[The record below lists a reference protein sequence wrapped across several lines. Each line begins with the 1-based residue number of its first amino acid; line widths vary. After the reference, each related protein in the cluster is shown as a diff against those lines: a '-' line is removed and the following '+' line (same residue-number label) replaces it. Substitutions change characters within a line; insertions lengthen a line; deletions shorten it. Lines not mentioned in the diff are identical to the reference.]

1 MIGLYLHIPYCTVR
15 CSYCD
20 FYLVPGRGRDPSVY
34 VEALGNE
41 ARAAGREFPGRAADT
56 VHFGGGTPS
65 FLPVSS
71 LTAVL
76 ESLRSPF
83 ALTPDAEI
91 TVEANPE
98 DLDRERLLGYAA
110 AGVNRLTIGVQSLDD
125 QLLRLMRR
133 PHDAR
138 QAMTSVADA
147 RRSPVRSV
155 GVDLILG
162 MPGQERGPALEGIAR
177 LADLGVDH
185 VSLYLLEVHEK
196 TRLGK
201 DLALGRRAP
210 MDDDDAARLYEEAS
224 DLLEGRGFEHYEISN
239 FARPGH
245 RSRHNLKYWTDQE
258 YLGFGPSAHSY
269 VGDMRWANARD
280 LRAYL
285 ASRGEPCGRVEDDVS
300 RGRRAIEAL
309 LAGLRLAEG
318 VDLGTLRARYGPD
331 FIPPDEAVI
340 GSMADADLLERD
352 FGRLRLTRHGR
363 LVSNEVFE
371 RLLPPVP
378 QLT

>member
-1 MIGLYLHIPYCTVR
+1 VIGLYVHVPYCAVR

-20 FYLVPGRGRDPSVY
+20 FYLVPGRDRDLSAY
-34 VEALGNE
+34 LAALCAE
-41 ARAAGREFPGRAADT
+41 IRSAGREFPGRTADT
-56 VHFGGGTPS
+56 VHMGGGTPS
-65 FLPVSS
+65 LLSPAH
-71 LTAVL
+71 LQDVL
-76 ESLRSPF
+76 ESLRSSFSLVPES
-83 ALTPDAEI
+83 EI
-91 TVEANPE
+91 TLESNPE
-98 DLDRERLLGYAA
+98 DLDRERLAGYAA

-125 QLLRLMRR
+125 RLLRLMRR

-138 QAMTSVADA
+138 QAFTSVAEA

-162 MPGQERGPALEGIAR
+162 FPGQETGPALRDVSR

-185 VSLYLLEVHEK
+185 MSLYLLELHEK
-196 TRLGK
+196 TVLGRELTLGK
-201 DLALGRRAP
+201 RSKMNDEESAW
-210 MDDDDAARLYEEAS
+210 LYEEAS
-224 DLLEGRGFEHYEISN
+224 DLLARHGFEQYEISN

-245 RSRHNLKYWTDQE
+245 RSRHNVKYWTDRE

-269 VGDMRWANARD
+269 MSGRRWSNAAN

-285 ASRGEPCGRVEDDVS
+285 AGGGGGRTRAEEPGSRGT
-300 RGRRAIEAL
+300 RAVEAL

-318 VDLGTLRARYGPD
+318 VDLGVLRARYGADFVAPD
-331 FIPPDEAVI
+331 DAVVRVMEAA
-340 GSMADADLLERD
+340 GFLARD
-352 FGRLRLTRHGR
+352 SGRLRLTRRGR

-371 RLLPPVP
+371 RLLPPAL